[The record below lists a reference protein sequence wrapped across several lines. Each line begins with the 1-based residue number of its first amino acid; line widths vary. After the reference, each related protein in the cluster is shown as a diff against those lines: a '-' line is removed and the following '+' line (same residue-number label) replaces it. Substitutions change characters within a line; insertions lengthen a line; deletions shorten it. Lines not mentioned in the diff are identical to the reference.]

1 VSDAALENVLEHAPP
16 TLLRVQVSRGLMQPT
31 KMQLPTTLGRFSGTV
46 FMNLAGNGL
55 IGTIPKAT
63 EKMTSI
69 QHLDMSNNMLT
80 GDPPDLAKLTKLT
93 ALLLADNQLDRPPPG
108 LSELK
113 GLELVTLFRNP
124 KIKTLPKDIA
134 DLVRAGKCMVVA
146 DKTAVPVDELLP
158 FHHDSP
164 PLQYC
169 QTFDNNVR
177 RTGATERDMW
187 QTRTGTGSMAKI
199 WFVSPLT
206 NQFDRTGIVEL
217 ADCVH
222 PNRTGLDTLGP
233 DKTRPGVLAYVP
245 YSAALIPCA

>member
-1 VSDAALENVLEHAPP
+1 
-16 TLLRVQVSRGLMQPT
+16 MQPT

-63 EKMTSI
+63 QNLGEI

-80 GDPPDLAKLTKLT
+80 GDPPDLSSLSKLT
-93 ALLLADNQLDRPPPG
+93 ALLLANNQLDKPPPN
-108 LSELK
+108 LSKLK
-113 GLELVTLFRNP
+113 DLELVTLYQNP
-124 KIKTLPKDIA
+124 KIKALPKDIA

-146 DKTAVPVDELLP
+146 DRSAVPVDELLP
-158 FHHDSP
+158 FRHDSP
-164 PLQYC
+164 PREYC

-187 QTRTGTGSMAKI
+187 QTVTGNGSMAKI

-206 NQFDRTGIVEL
+206 NQFDRTGIFEL
-217 ADCVH
+217 ANCFFWK
-222 PNRTGLDTLGP
+222 NRSAFGPAGMSSDHLGH
-233 DKTRPGVLAYVP
+233 DKLVRPGVAAYVP
-245 YSAALIPCA
+245 YSAALFPCV